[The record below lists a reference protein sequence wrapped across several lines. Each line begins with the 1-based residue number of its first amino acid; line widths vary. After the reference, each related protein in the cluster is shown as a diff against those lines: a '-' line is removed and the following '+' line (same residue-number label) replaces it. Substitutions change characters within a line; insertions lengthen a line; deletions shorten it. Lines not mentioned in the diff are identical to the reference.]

1 MHYPPSYRKPTFF
14 KVIIMSKNLELSIFE
29 IVGSPL
35 CVASSDGQRVFDR
48 LAAALNEGRSV
59 MLSFHNV
66 STLTSAFLNAAI
78 GQLYGTFSEEQIR
91 SLLRVQDMQADDLA
105 LLKRV
110 VETAKLYFKDPQK
123 FDQAVQETLG
133 DDSNGA

>member
-1 MHYPPSYRKPTFF
+1 MQKEM
-14 KVIIMSKNLELSIFE
+14 VISIFE

-35 CVASSDGQRVFDR
+35 CVASNDGQKVYER
-48 LAAALNEGRSV
+48 LAAGLKEGRNV

-78 GQLYGTFSEEQIR
+78 GQLYGEFSEDHIR
-91 SLLRVQDMQADDLA
+91 SLLKVQDMQADDLA

-110 VETAKLYFKDPQK
+110 VETAKQYFSDPPK
-123 FDQAVQETLG
+123 FDQAVQDSLG
-133 DDSNGA
+133 DEGHDE